1 MPNKEA
7 LVVVQT
13 RLVIIGSGNLAHAL
27 GSRWLCSEHGANLC
41 ILARSQKFMAQD
53 WESWLKN
60 RVVYDPSIVQTAK
73 FVVLAVKPKDAMAAL
88 SQAAQY
94 LNDSAVLISVVAG
107 VSIAQMRTVIPH
119 AGIIRTMPNI
129 CSEVGRSVTAYSIDG
144 VNEVDRSE
152 ALTLLQELGDTVPTP
167 EASLDPMTALF
178 GSGPAYVL
186 EFLTSIIN
194 SAVALG
200 LDPDLSR
207 QLALRMVV
215 GTSEL
220 ALTEKHHA
228 LEDIQSRVVSPGG
241 TTEAM
246 LRVLHTERWP
256 EIMEAALQ
264 AAGSRATQLGRE
276 AARAIPRS

>member
-1 MPNKEA
+1 VNQKN
-7 LVVVQT
+7 
-13 RLVIIGSGNLAHAL
+13 LVIIGSGNLAHAL
-27 GSRWLCSEHGANLC
+27 GFRWLPSPHVANLS
-41 ILARSQKFMAQD
+41 ILARSQKFLSQD
-53 WESWLKN
+53 WESRLKN
-60 RVVYDPSIVQTAK
+60 RVVYDPSILQAAK

-88 SQAAQY
+88 SQASKY
-94 LNDSAVLISVVAG
+94 LDETAVLISVVAG
-107 VSIAQMRTVIPH
+107 VSIAEMRTVIPKS
-119 AGIIRTMPNI
+119 GIIRTMPNI
-129 CSEVGRSVTAYSIDG
+129 CSEVGRSVTGYSIDG
-144 VNEVDRSE
+144 VTETDRSQ
-152 ALTLLQELGDTVPTP
+152 ALILLQELGDTVETP

-186 EFLTSIIN
+186 EFLSSIIN
-194 SAVALG
+194 TAVTLG
-200 LDPDLSR
+200 LDADLSR

-215 GTSEL
+215 GTGEL

-276 AARAIPRS
+276 AAGAISRS

>member
-1 MPNKEA
+1 MDQK
-7 LVVVQT
+7 

-27 GSRWLCSEHGANLC
+27 GSRWLFSPHVANLSM
-41 ILARSQKFMAQD
+41 LARSQRFMSQD
-53 WESWLKN
+53 WNGQLKS
-60 RVVYDPSIVQTAK
+60 RVTFDASVLKQAQV
-73 FVVLAVKPKDAMAAL
+73 VVLAVKPKDALAAL
-88 SQAAQY
+88 GQVESY
-94 LNDSAVLISVVAG
+94 LADSAILISVVAG
-107 VSIAQMRTVIPH
+107 VSIAKIRAVIPK

-129 CSEVGRSVTAYSIDG
+129 CSEVGRSVTGYSSDG
-144 VNEVDRSE
+144 VSE
-152 ALTLLQELGDTVPTP
+152 EDLSHAVTLLRELGDIVQTP

-194 SAVALG
+194 SAVTLG
-200 LDPDLSR
+200 LDADLSR

-246 LRVLHTERWP
+246 LRVLHTQGWP
-256 EIMEAALQ
+256 QIMEAALQ
-264 AAGSRATQLGRE
+264 AAGNRATELGRE
-276 AARAIPRS
+276 AAGGVPRR